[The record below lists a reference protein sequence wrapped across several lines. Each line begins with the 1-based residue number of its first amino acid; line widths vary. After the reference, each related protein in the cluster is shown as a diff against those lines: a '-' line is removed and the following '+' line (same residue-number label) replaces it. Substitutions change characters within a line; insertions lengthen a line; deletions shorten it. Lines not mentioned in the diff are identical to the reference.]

1 MADEKKLKQD
11 LIAVLDEHDV
21 TFLSVTITES
31 KKKMHGSLNFEDV
44 LEGDKQERLKMR
56 AEAGTTEQA

>member
-1 MADEKKLKQD
+1 MADEKKLKAD

-44 LEGDKQERLKMR
+44 LEGGDKQTR
-56 AEAGTTEQA
+56 AKLSTESA